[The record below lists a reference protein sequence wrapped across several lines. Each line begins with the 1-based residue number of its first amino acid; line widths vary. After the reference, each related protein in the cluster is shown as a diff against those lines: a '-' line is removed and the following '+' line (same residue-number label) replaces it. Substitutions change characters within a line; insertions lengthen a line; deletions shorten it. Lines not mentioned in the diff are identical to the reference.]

1 MIFLQKEN
9 GKIELVLTFK
19 ERVKF
24 FILGKIILTDI
35 GSRHFGNHLVKAVI
49 EWQKK
54 FDPEIV
60 KLATNENTPID
71 TE

>member
-1 MIFLQKEN
+1 MIFSQKEN

-54 FDPEIV
+54 FV